1 LSFLLLIFKNT
12 FRNKVRSFLAVIGI
26 AIGIAT
32 IVGLGAL
39 SNGIITSFDKTMHV
53 GGADFSILSKQQNET
68 GINPY
73 GTSTFSEDWLN
84 KIKEIQGVKDAKGIY
99 LATLPVEGK
108 LLAVGGFDYKD
119 LKSRDNSLIDGRN
132 ISENANNEVI
142 IGKLASESLNK
153 GVGDELSIGEDKFE
167 IVGISESGNSNQDS
181 SIYTLLSVIQKMVK
195 DEKSLS
201 MISVYVEKG
210 ADIKGVAK
218 TIEDKYGE
226 NISTVTSVSD
236 VKRMDDLVNMIKGVS
251 LAISLLAIIIGG
263 IGIINTMI
271 MTVFERTREIGV
283 LKAVGWSRTKILSM
297 ILGESI
303 VLTLFSAVIGSIIGV
318 IVLETLVAIG
328 IMGNTLNPVFTLE
341 TFIQGFEVAILVGLI
356 GGLYPALRA
365 SKLTPTEA
373 LRYE

>member
-1 LSFLLLIFKNT
+1 MSFLVLIFKNT
-12 FRNKVRSFLAVIGI
+12 FRNKIRSFLAVMGI

-39 SNGIITSFDKTMHV
+39 SNGLTASFDKTMHV
-53 GGADFSILSKQQNET
+53 GGADFSILSKQQNGT

-73 GTSTFSEDWLN
+73 GTSTFSEDWLS

-108 LLAVGGFDYKD
+108 FLTVGGLNYND
-119 LKSRDNSLIDGRN
+119 LKSRDSSLINGRN
-132 ISENANNEVI
+132 IDENANDEVI
-142 IGKLASESLNK
+142 IGKLASDNLNK
-153 GVGDELSIGEDKFE
+153 NVGDELDIGEDKFE
-167 IVGISESGNSNQDS
+167 IVGIFESGNSNQDG
-181 SIYTLLSVIQKMVK
+181 SIFTSLDVIQKMVK

-210 ADIKGVAK
+210 ADIRGVAK
-218 TIEDKYGE
+218 MIEDKYGE

-236 VKRMDDLVNMIKGVS
+236 VKRMDDLMNMINGAS

-263 IGIINTMI
+263 VGIINTMI

-283 LKAVGWSRTKILSM
+283 LRAVGWSRTKILSM

-318 IVLETLVAIG
+318 IVLKALVAVGMMGG
-328 IMGNTLNPVFTLE
+328 IFSPVFTLE
-341 TFIQGFEVAILVGLI
+341 TFIKGFVVAIFVGLI

-373 LRYE
+373 LGYE